1 MALPANP
8 LDRYVT
14 YTYHFELHAGTSWD
28 QLKYLEDSDANL
40 ATDRFLANGSL
51 LINTRKDAH
60 QTIDSVRFNA
70 IKNATN
76 SVGGFIIA
84 SDQQHVEINI
94 SEPGGFGFV
103 EKIQKLMEVNQ
114 VSIQANLLFVLKIMF
129 VGRLSNNN
137 VVTEYSKLIPMI
149 LTNMNG
155 SFTHTGGSYHMF
167 FVPSI
172 VAASSGNKTSGSQ
185 LRFSY
190 TDKSISFEAKT
201 VKDALQKYE
210 DKLNSNYE
218 NTYANKLDSRSSKK
232 IKYKIICDDRLN
244 GDVKGTTNSNYSPES
259 ATQFRFDPKVEIGT
273 HLTTILMRSPDVV
286 AKINKSSGAY
296 RKQFHPDAFMPIIIP
311 RVYPRDDYVEVIF
324 DIKLYEGGST
334 NRYEFDFYFS
344 SPGKNVDVLDFEV
357 VFDDLTAYF
366 ANNTTSLD
374 KNTNMTG
381 QMQKSNPKTYQLDLI
396 HIDVTKKKLES
407 NEPEKATVLNL
418 KPNDIA
424 PPLTRS
430 NSDANAFNDYAYN
443 DIKNAKMA
451 FATLSDF
458 ASSGGRCQQAFSIRG
473 HLDLLNACC
482 AYPDNTVNMEL
493 ATAGVWIKVN
503 IRMPL
508 GDTGRYIPFYYTGW
522 YDVTAITNIF
532 EHGKFVQQLTVQC
545 SELAEFTGKLQ

>member
-70 IKNATN
+70 IKNASN

-94 SEPGGFGFV
+94 SEPGGFGFI

-137 VVTEYSKLIPMI
+137 VVTEYSKLIPMF

-210 DKLNSNYE
+210 DNSPSRKAVGG
-218 NTYANKLDSRSSKK
+218 NTA
-232 IKYKIICDDRLN
+232 
-244 GDVKGTTNSNYSPES
+244 
-259 ATQFRFDPKVEIGT
+259 
-273 HLTTILMRSPDVV
+273 
-286 AKINKSSGAY
+286 
-296 RKQFHPDAFMPIIIP
+296 
-311 RVYPRDDYVEVIF
+311 
-324 DIKLYEGGST
+324 
-334 NRYEFDFYFS
+334 
-344 SPGKNVDVLDFEV
+344 
-357 VFDDLTAYF
+357 
-366 ANNTTSLD
+366 
-374 KNTNMTG
+374 
-381 QMQKSNPKTYQLDLI
+381 
-396 HIDVTKKKLES
+396 
-407 NEPEKATVLNL
+407 
-418 KPNDIA
+418 
-424 PPLTRS
+424 
-430 NSDANAFNDYAYN
+430 
-443 DIKNAKMA
+443 
-451 FATLSDF
+451 
-458 ASSGGRCQQAFSIRG
+458 
-473 HLDLLNACC
+473 LL
-482 AYPDNTVNMEL
+482 L
-493 ATAGVWIKVN
+493 
-503 IRMPL
+503 
-508 GDTGRYIPFYYTGW
+508 
-522 YDVTAITNIF
+522 
-532 EHGKFVQQLTVQC
+532 
-545 SELAEFTGKLQ
+545 